1 MLLLDLPA
9 TLALDAAATAG
20 GTTSSREGGQ
30 SSSMSARQRA
40 SGPSAS
46 VDLPLTP
53 SPSLSLTPKK
63 ELVMALERV
72 VADCQLGTAQF
83 VSGEEE
89 QGSSRDRVS
98 CERCNVFIL
107 PAVSWCVSS
116 CTPLTG

>member
-20 GTTSSREGGQ
+20 GATSSREGGH
-30 SSSMSARQRA
+30 SSSMSERQRGA
-40 SGPSAS
+40 SAS